1 MSPIT
6 CPLAAKQPLADLTA
20 ESARNAVK
28 TFEGLD
34 YSLEEASTAAYV
46 EEQIT
51 KHSRLGFTQCVLQD
65 MKVSDKMRTYLEGK
79 GFRVSQ
85 WWTATCG
92 PNGASLPRSHYTETA
107 VWTAVSWGEPVVI
120 PEGAFQTHGEARE
133 HAEALRQK
141 AEREDEEAWEIRKQN
156 ALLDTSRKKSLN
168 EQVDEALGY
177 KQPAPTPP
185 PSGCLPLLLALPT
198 ALYFLLS

>member
-1 MSPIT
+1 MNPVT

-34 YSLEEASTAAYV
+34 YSPEEASTAAYV

-51 KHSRLGFTQCVLQD
+51 KHSRLGFTQCRI
-65 MKVSDKMRTYLEGK
+65 SCYGK
-79 GFRVSQ
+79 DLHLSGKLIKCLTSPERRFHVTV
-85 WWTATCG
+85 WWTAG
-92 PNGASLPRSHYTETA
+92 VRPVHYLCSKPDFFTDVQEHT
-107 VWTAVSWGEPVVI
+107 VVSWGEPVPA
-120 PEGAFQTHGEARE
+120 PEGTYATWGEAHE
-133 HAEALRQK
+133 VATKLADKSKAAWEALNAEIEAK
-141 AEREDEEAWEIRKQN
+141 ALKETEEAQRH
-156 ALLDTSRKKSLN
+156 A
-168 EQVDEALGY
+168 

>member
-1 MSPIT
+1 MNPLT

-34 YSLEEASTAAYV
+34 YSPEEASTAAYV

-65 MKVSDKMRTYLEGK
+65 MKVSDKMRTYLESK
-79 GFRVSQ
+79 GFHV
-85 WWTATCG
+85 ATFIAEG
-92 PNGASLPRSHYTETA
+92 YTLKEGTRYGEGWK
-107 VWTAVSWGEPVVI
+107 VFSEVHISWGGPITKPPYRYDSE
-120 PEGAFQTHGEARE
+120 EDRGEQIRQRRADTVKAVRE
-133 HAEALRQK
+133 KQAADL
-141 AEREDEEAWEIRKQN
+141 EIAQ
-156 ALLDTSRKKSLN
+156 
-168 EQVDEALGY
+168 ALGY

-198 ALYFLLS
+198 AIYFLLS